1 MLEEIIIA
9 LLIVVIALMALMIY
23 FIVNRSSEK
32 EDFNIQSIKDVQ
44 VEIKDKIIERDALDL
59 KSIEDA
65 KKSSESEAKILQEQV
80 KTLKELVESEQK
92 ERGKAYGDVSKD
104 IEKLDK
110 EFEGLKN
117 VAIQLHSSLK
127 GDAKRGNWGEIQLRQ
142 ILEHAN
148 MIKHVDFIEHYYM
161 KDEDGKALYP
171 DVLVKMPNQKQ
182 LLIDSKAIGELLQ
195 EYGMNDLNDD
205 EKLKSEKRFAK
216 DVSDTMTKLSRKD
229 YRNNLKDNNGNKLT
243 PDFIIMFLPGEYH
256 LQIAMLHKPELW
268 ETSLEKKIILAS
280 PYILLALLKT
290 VFYSW
295 QQDERNNNT
304 EKILKTTR
312 EVSERV
318 TKLIEHVES
327 VGHRLSQTVASYE
340 DVVGSYNDRLL
351 PSRKRLNSLSG
362 SQQALLE
369 LETKAKQSLTEF
381 KKD

>member
-1 MLEEIIIA
+1 MLDEIIIA

>member
-1 MLEEIIIA
+1 MLDEIIIA
-9 LLIVVIALMALMIY
+9 LLIVVIALMIY

-148 MIKHVDFIEHYYM
+148 MIKHVDFIEQYYM

>member
-148 MIKHVDFIEHYYM
+148 MIKHVDFIEQYYM

-381 KKD
+381 NKD

>member
-1 MLEEIIIA
+1 MLEQIIIG
-9 LLIVVIALMALMIY
+9 LLVVIIVMMIY
-23 FIVNRSSEK
+23 FNLNNQDDK

-44 VEIKDKIIERDALDL
+44 IEIKNKIIERDALDL
-59 KSIEDA
+59 KSVEDA

-80 KTLKELVESEQK
+80 KNLKELVESEQK

-148 MIKHVDFIEHYYM
+148 MIKHVDFIEQYYM
-161 KDEDGKALYP
+161 TDEETGKPLYP

-182 LLIDSKAIGELLQ
+182 MLIDSKAIGKLLR
-195 EYGMNDLNDD
+195 EYGMNDVNED
-205 EKLKSEKRFAK
+205 EKLDSEKRFAS
-216 DVSDTMTKLSRKD
+216 DVSDTMYKLSRKN
-229 YRNNLKDNNGNKLT
+229 YRDNLKDNNGNKLT

-256 LQIAMLHKPELW
+256 LQVAMLHKPELW
-268 ETSLEKKIILAS
+268 ENSLDKKIILAS

-295 QQDERNNNT
+295 QQDERNSNT

-312 EVSERV
+312 ILSERIA
-318 TKLIEHVES
+318 KLIEHVEN
-327 VGHRLSQTVASYE
+327 VGNGLKQTVDSYE
-340 DVVGSYNDRLL
+340 SLVGSYNDRLL
-351 PSRKRLNSLSG
+351 PSRKELNSLSG
-362 SQQALLE
+362 GQQTLLE
-369 LETKAKQSLTEF
+369 LENKAKKDLTKF
-381 KKD
+381 KRE

>member
-9 LLIVVIALMALMIY
+9 LLIVVIALMIY

-117 VAIQLHSSLK
+117 IAIQLHSSLK

-148 MIKHVDFIEHYYM
+148 MIKHVDFIEQYYM

>member
-9 LLIVVIALMALMIY
+9 LLIVVIALMIY
-23 FIVNRSSEK
+23 FNVNRGDEK

-44 VEIKDKIIERDALDL
+44 VEIKNKIIERDALDL
-59 KSIEDA
+59 KSVEDA
-65 KKSSESEAKILQEQV
+65 KKYSESEAKILKEQV
-80 KTLKELVESEQK
+80 KSLKELVENEQK

-117 VAIQLHSSLK
+117 IAIQLHSSLK

-148 MIKHVDFIEHYYM
+148 MIKHVDFIEQYYM
-161 KDEDGKALYP
+161 KDEETGKPLYP

-182 LLIDSKAIGELLQ
+182 LLIDSKAIGKLLQ
-195 EYGMNDLNDD
+195 EYGVNDINEED
-205 EKLKSEKRFAK
+205 KLESEKRFAD
-216 DVSDTMTKLSRKD
+216 DVSNTMNRLSQKD

-243 PDFIIMFLPGEYH
+243 PDFIIMFMPGEYH
-256 LQIAMLHKPELW
+256 LQIAMLNKPELW
-268 ETSLEKKIILAS
+268 EKSLEKKIILAS

-295 QQDERNNNT
+295 QQDERNSNT

-312 EVSERV
+312 IVSKRI
-318 TKLIEHVES
+318 TKLIEHVEN
-327 VGHRLSQTVASYE
+327 VGDGLKQTVDSYE
-340 DVVGSYNDRLL
+340 SLVGSYNDRLL
-351 PSRKRLNSLSG
+351 PSRKELNSLSG
-362 SQQALLE
+362 SQQSLLE
-369 LETKAKQSLTEF
+369 LENKAKESLTEF

>member
-1 MLEEIIIA
+1 
-9 LLIVVIALMALMIY
+9 
-23 FIVNRSSEK
+23 
-32 EDFNIQSIKDVQ
+32 
-44 VEIKDKIIERDALDL
+44 
-59 KSIEDA
+59 
-65 KKSSESEAKILQEQV
+65 
-80 KTLKELVESEQK
+80 
-92 ERGKAYGDVSKD
+92 
-104 IEKLDK
+104 
-110 EFEGLKN
+110 
-117 VAIQLHSSLK
+117 
-127 GDAKRGNWGEIQLRQ
+127 
-142 ILEHAN
+142 
-148 MIKHVDFIEHYYM
+148 M

-268 ETSLEKKIILAS
+268 EISLEKKIILAS

>member
-9 LLIVVIALMALMIY
+9 LLIVVIALMIY

-117 VAIQLHSSLK
+117 IAIQLHSSLK

-148 MIKHVDFIEHYYM
+148 MIKHVDFIEQYYM

-205 EKLKSEKRFAK
+205 EKLKSEKRFAN

-381 KKD
+381 NKD

>member
-9 LLIVVIALMALMIY
+9 LLIVVIALMIY

-148 MIKHVDFIEHYYM
+148 MIKHVDFIEQYYM

>member
-9 LLIVVIALMALMIY
+9 LLIVVIALMIY

-104 IEKLDK
+104 IKKLDK

-117 VAIQLHSSLK
+117 IAIQLHSSLK

-148 MIKHVDFIEHYYM
+148 MIKHVDFIEQYYM

-268 ETSLEKKIILAS
+268 EISLEKKIILAS

>member
-1 MLEEIIIA
+1 MLEEIIIG
-9 LLIVVIALMALMIY
+9 LLILVVILLVYFNQDKNINNVETLERLQVDTIKAL
-23 FIVNRSSEK
+23 EK
-32 EDFNIQSIKDVQ
+32 
-44 VEIKDKIIERDALDL
+44 RDTLDL
-59 KSIEDA
+59 DSIEEA
-65 KKSSESEAKILQEQV
+65 KKSSESEAKILKEQV
-80 KTLKELVESEQK
+80 KTLKELVENEQK
-92 ERGKAYGDVSKD
+92 ERGKAYGEVSKD

-148 MIKHVDFIEHYYM
+148 MIKHVDFLEQYYM
-161 KDEDGKALYP
+161 KDGETGKPLYP
-171 DVLVKMPNQKQ
+171 DVLVKMPNRKQ
-182 LLIDSKAIGELLQ
+182 LLIDSKAIGALLQ
-195 EYGMNDLNDD
+195 EYGINDLNEE
-205 EKLKSEKRFAK
+205 EKLKSEKRFAE
-216 DVSDTMTKLSRKD
+216 DVSNTMDKLSMKN
-229 YRNNLKDNNGNKLT
+229 YRDNLKDDNGNKLS

-268 ETSLEKKIILAS
+268 ERSLHKKIILAS

-312 EVSERV
+312 EVSERI
-318 TKLIEHVES
+318 TKLIEHIEN
-327 VGHRLSQTVASYE
+327 VGDNLSNTVKSYE
-340 DVVGSYNDRLL
+340 SVVGSYNTMLL
-351 PSRKRLNSLSG
+351 PARKRLNSLSG
-362 SQQALLE
+362 SQQNLLE
-369 LETKAKQSLTEF
+369 LEHEAKESLTEF

>member
-1 MLEEIIIA
+1 MLDEIIIA
-9 LLIVVIALMALMIY
+9 LLIVVIALMIY

-148 MIKHVDFIEHYYM
+148 MIKHVDFIEQYYM
-161 KDEDGKALYP
+161 KDEDGRALYP